1 MFLQNVTDC
10 GDFFFFWGKKLGAEA
25 GLLSAVYETIVF
37 LQDVSESDFVAIPR
51 ELQVRRW
58 ITEKQMFSVGSWALI
73 ISKKKF
79 KKQAAASDLPH
90 VPPVTIM
97 GAECNIGIGMCV

>member
-1 MFLQNVTDC
+1 
-10 GDFFFFWGKKLGAEA
+10 LGAEA
-25 GLLSAVYETIVF
+25 GLLSEVYETIVF

-51 ELQVRRW
+51 ELEVRRLMFQNKDVLCW
-58 ITEKQMFSVGSWALI
+58 IAGSQNL
-73 ISKKKF
+73 KKK
-79 KKQAAASDLPH
+79 KIQAAASDLPR